1 LAIPLPDRW
10 WVLFDADYDDMWTA
24 CGWVMRLW
32 RDWGDGTANRPGMT
46 TETRKET
53 TGNQDEMR
61 RARWARACGL
71 ATSRKYVRKY
81 IEQVELEDEK
91 RGQ

>member
-1 LAIPLPDRW
+1 LPDRW

-32 RDWGDGTANRPGMT
+32 RDWGDGNSSRPGMA

-53 TGNQDEMR
+53 TGDQDEVR

>member
-1 LAIPLPDRW
+1 
-10 WVLFDADYDDMWTA
+10 M
-24 CGWVMRLW
+24 W
-32 RDWGDGTANRPGMT
+32 RDWGDGTANRPGMAT
-46 TETRKET
+46 ETETRTET
-53 TGNQDEMR
+53 KTRTETMGDQDQVR